1 MYKAKGIIK
10 IMFILTMFVL
20 NVWYVALPCITKY
33 LDGGVMIEVDH
44 ISPESIEPPAIT
56 FATLGRVDR
65 DGG

>member
-1 MYKAKGIIK
+1 
-10 IMFILTMFVL
+10 MFILTMFVL
-20 NVWYVALPCITKY
+20 NFWYVALPCITKY